1 MVLSFSDYIHKA
13 SMCRK
18 KVRSDN
24 RQFDNVDYT
33 QLTETDNGFFDSQVG
48 KRECTIR
55 YKIQFI
61 CITTL
66 KNL

>member
-1 MVLSFSDYIHKA
+1 MFRFSDFIHKT

-18 KVRSDN
+18 KVRSD

-48 KRECTIR
+48 KKNIR
-55 YKIQFI
+55 IQH
-61 CITTL
+61 L
-66 KNL
+66 L